1 MMMSPTIFSSPE
13 EKSPVDFGRNI
24 LSMRQLCIQVHN
36 QLELKLQKP
45 EKGKR

>member
-1 MMMSPTIFSSPE
+1 MMMSPIKNSSPE

-24 LSMRQLCIQVHN
+24 LSMQQLYIQVHN